1 MKLKEKIRRVLFTS
15 GGFDT
20 KREVIY
26 FVLMCSS
33 IIANLVLI
41 IFMYLVATA
50 NSDLVT
56 LVDKQYYQI
65 EEANNDALKYKM
77 MYEETYKMCVEKEAK

>member
-1 MKLKEKIRRVLFTS
+1 MKLKEKMKRVLFTS

-20 KREVIY
+20 KREIIY
-26 FVLMCSS
+26 FILMCSS
-33 IIANLVLI
+33 VTLNLVLI

-50 NSDLVT
+50 NNDLVT

>member
-1 MKLKEKIRRVLFTS
+1 MKLKRVLFTS

-20 KREVIY
+20 KREIIY

-33 IIANLVLI
+33 IILNLVLI

-50 NSDLVT
+50 NNDLVT

-77 MYEETYKMCVEKEAK
+77 MYEETYKMCVEKEIK

>member
-1 MKLKEKIRRVLFTS
+1 MKLKEKMKKALFTS

-20 KREVIY
+20 KREIIY

-33 IIANLVLI
+33 IILNLVLI

-50 NSDLVT
+50 NNDLVT

-77 MYEETYKMCVEKEAK
+77 MYEETYKICVEKEAK